1 MAAAVGEPRLRC
13 LVVQVDQPDV
23 DLQRAARISAQQRRS
38 SIASSMLDLLQSPAL
53 ARLAWMRSRGGHGAE
68 CGLSMGGDHRRWL
81 GCYNRWFMAR
91 ARSRVWKLIGGTATI
106 YVLVLVF
113 GGVALEGCLE
123 DRVREALGR
132 ALDAEVT
139 VGDTSLSVWRGRVEL
154 QDVVARRVEGGAMEL
169 VVDTIEVDVAGWGAA
184 VFDHD
189 IDRAVV
195 RGARM
200 ELSARGLTDLARR
213 PRAERKPIPIGE
225 LVLENVSLGVQPT
238 ALLPGLGRMEAVVTA
253 AAASDV
259 VVSSGLSWMRGLSRL
274 EGRVS
279 APGAFSLGMAY
290 RTGSLTLTGGPLGA
304 MPVTVP
310 LRLPT
315 LDETATEL
323 DYLRALATSVIRAA
337 GARIPGKQALDSV
350 RGVLQELMDRQ

>member
-1 MAAAVGEPRLRC
+1 MASG
-13 LVVQVDQPDV
+13 
-23 DLQRAARISAQQRRS
+23 
-38 SIASSMLDLLQSPAL
+38 
-53 ARLAWMRSRGGHGAE
+53 RSRGW
-68 CGLSMGGDHRRWL
+68 R
-81 GCYNRWFMAR
+81 
-91 ARSRVWKLIGGTATI
+91 LIGGIASI
-106 YVLVLVF
+106 YALVLVF

-123 DRVREALGR
+123 DRVRETLGR

-139 VGDTSLSVWRGRVEL
+139 VGDASLSVWRGRVEIENL
-154 QDVVARRVEGGAMEL
+154 VARRVEGGAMEL

-189 IDRAVV
+189 VDRAVV

-213 PRAERKPIPIGE
+213 PRAERKPIQIGE

-238 ALLPGLGRMEAVVTA
+238 ALLPGLGRVEAVVTA
-253 AAASDV
+253 AEASDV

-279 APGAFSLGMAY
+279 SPGTFSMEMAY
-290 RTGSLTLTGGPLGA
+290 KTGSLTLTGGPLGA
-304 MPVTVP
+304 MPITVP

-315 LDETATEL
+315 LDDAATEL
-323 DYLRALATSVIRAA
+323 DYLRALASSVIRAA
-337 GARIPGKQALDSV
+337 GSRILGKQALDSV
-350 RGVLQELMDRQ
+350 RGVLQELMDRR